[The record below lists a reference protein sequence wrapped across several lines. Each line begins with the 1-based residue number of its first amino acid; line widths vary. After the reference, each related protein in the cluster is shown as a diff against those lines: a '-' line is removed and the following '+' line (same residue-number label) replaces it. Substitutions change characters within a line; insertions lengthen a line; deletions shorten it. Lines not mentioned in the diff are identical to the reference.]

1 MKASLKTVFLSAI
14 VAVLVVCFF
23 RIDFMEVRIL
33 GDSEG
38 IRLSEACKGDIADA
52 FEGAGI
58 KNGFSKFTRI
68 VGFIAA
74 GISVLCVIEALTE
87 SDDQKAGSTLCV
99 AAGAMSAAYGCLT
112 ANAFILGKNFK
123 DKAKDYSDTIAAAIK
138 YNPTSACYIMLVLA
152 AGLLLFTYKDSK
164 SV

>member
-23 RIDFMEVRIL
+23 RIDFMEVKIL
-33 GDSEG
+33 GESGG
-38 IRLSEACKGDIADA
+38 ITLSEACKGDFADA
-52 FEGAGI
+52 VKEIGI
-58 KNGFSKFTRI
+58 KTGFSKFTRI

-87 SDDQKAGSTLCV
+87 SDDKKAGSAICV

-123 DKAKDYSDTIAAAIK
+123 YKAKEFSSFIGGAIK
-138 YNPTSACYIMLVLA
+138 YNPTTTCWVLLVLA
-152 AGLLLFTYKDSK
+152 VGLLLFTYRDTK
-164 SV
+164 SI